1 MVRWS
6 PAGVARRKL
15 SRGGLAISAE
25 TGKLPFY
32 GSRVGKRSAAEDPVL
47 KRRMR
52 FLIGLVLIAGV
63 TTPAYALYPFKSAA
77 APGDRLV
84 SLREVASRYGF
95 GLRAPPGKKIYLTSS
110 AITIEFETDSRN
122 MRINDHE
129 VWLHAPVS
137 RSWGRWCITE
147 TDVQKVIF
155 PIISPVALLRGTRAA
170 VVVLD
175 PGHGGPDQGASG
187 RRGLVESR
195 TALDIARRVRAKLVN
210 VGLRTYLTRDVDRF
224 IELDE
229 RARIAVAR
237 QADLFVSI
245 HLNAA
250 QNHSSRGIETYVLT
264 CHGYPSTAATSD
276 TRNGAR
282 YAANG
287 RDMANTILGYS
298 LQKNIRDA
306 TRTEDRG
313 LRRAR
318 FLVLRAAP
326 CAAALIEG
334 GFLSNLN
341 DEKMLMSDVYRDNLA
356 AGIARGVLEYVRL
369 VHEAQPPP
377 VPAPSKAER

>member
-1 MVRWS
+1 
-6 PAGVARRKL
+6 
-15 SRGGLAISAE
+15 
-25 TGKLPFY
+25 
-32 GSRVGKRSAAEDPVL
+32 
-47 KRRMR
+47 MR
-52 FLIGLVLIAGV
+52 FLIGLALVAGV
-63 TTPAYALYPFKSAA
+63 ALPVYARALFKSAA

-84 SLREVASRYGF
+84 SLNEVASRYGF
-95 GLRAPPGKKIYLTSS
+95 GLRAPPGNKIYLTSP

-122 MRINDHE
+122 IRINGHE
-129 VWLHAPVS
+129 VWMHAPVS

-147 TDVQKVIF
+147 TDVQKVVF
-155 PIISPVALLRGTRAA
+155 PIINPVALLRSVRAA

-175 PGHGGPDQGASG
+175 PGHGGVDQGASG

-210 VGLRTYLTRDVDRF
+210 AGLRAYLTREVDRF

-229 RARIAVAR
+229 RARMAAAR

-250 QNHSSRGIETYVLT
+250 QNASSHGIETYVLT

-287 RDMANTILGYS
+287 CDMLNTILGYS
-298 LQKNIRDA
+298 LQKNIKDA
-306 TRTEDRG
+306 TAAEDRG

-334 GFLSNLN
+334 GFMSNLN
-341 DEKMLMSDVYRDNLA
+341 DEKSLMNDVYRDKLA
-356 AGIARGVLEYVRL
+356 DGIARGVLEYVRL
-369 VHEAQPPP
+369 VQQAQPPAPAGIRPPRSTSPAARPRPEEQELAAVVADVCGAP
-377 VPAPSKAER
+377 VFQGW